1 MFKRGDVVYY
11 HDNTNEVGVVD
22 RPHEHYINK
31 VWVNWV
37 KGADAGSRL
46 YVDLKNLRP
55 LLPMEQHDDTKTNT
69 EYTVAELKKLLDKM
83 DDNIVF
89 SFTDLKIHFNK

>member
-11 HDNTNEVGVVD
+11 RDDTNEVGIVVQ
-22 RPHEHYINK
+22 PHEHHSDK
-31 VWVNWV
+31 VWVDWV
-37 KGADAGSRL
+37 KGAVAGSRL
-46 YVDLKNLRP
+46 YVDIKTLR
-55 LLPMEQHDDTKTNT
+55 LLPMEQHGDMKTNT
-69 EYTVAELKKLLDKM
+69 EYTVTELKKLLDKM

>member
-22 RPHEHYINK
+22 GPHEHYIDK
-31 VWVNWV
+31 VWVEWASGV
-37 KGADAGSRL
+37 DAGLRL
-46 YVDLKNLRP
+46 YVDLKNLRALFP
-55 LLPMEQHDDTKTNT
+55 EQHDDMKTNT

-89 SFTDLKIHFNK
+89 SFADLKIHFNK

>member
-11 HDNTNEVGVVD
+11 RDNTNEVGVVD

-31 VWVNWV
+31 VWVDWV
-37 KGADAGSRL
+37 RGADAGSRL
-46 YVDLKNLRP
+46 YADIKDLR
-55 LLPMEQHDDTKTNT
+55 LLSREQHDDMKTNT

-89 SFTDLKIHFNK
+89 SFADLKIHFNK

>member
-11 HDNTNEVGVVD
+11 RDDTNEVGVVD
-22 RPHEHYINK
+22 RPDEHYINR
-31 VWVNWV
+31 VWVDWV
-37 KGADAGSRL
+37 RGADAGLRL
-46 YVDLKNLRP
+46 HADLKDLR
-55 LLPMEQHDDTKTNT
+55 LLPTGQGRDMKTST

-89 SFTDLKIHFNK
+89 SFSDLKIHFNK

>member
-11 HDNTNEVGVVD
+11 CDDTNEVGVVD

-31 VWVNWV
+31 VWVDWV
-37 KGADAGSRL
+37 RGADAGSRL
-46 YVDLKNLRP
+46 YADLKNLR
-55 LLPMEQHDDTKTNT
+55 LLSTGQGRDMKTST